1 MASREASPWPERP
14 GRGAARSG
22 KYSGHRPEAE
32 AGGRADRRDRGP
44 SGPAAE
50 RPGAGSTAATARRRR
65 PEGEYDVTYP
75 RTRHR
80 RIPRLTGEVSAVV
93 VIVLLALLLLG
104 TRITAFG
111 PRPHAAGHD
120 EPAPFCPTRPGIALD
135 QVLDDD
141 GAALADVHITEIVV
155 CDEEI

>member
-1 MASREASPWPERP
+1 
-14 GRGAARSG
+14 
-22 KYSGHRPEAE
+22 
-32 AGGRADRRDRGP
+32 
-44 SGPAAE
+44 
-50 RPGAGSTAATARRRR
+50 
-65 PEGEYDVTYP
+65 VTYP

-155 CDEEI
+155 CDEEIIVGHTDGSLHLDVPWPVARAQVIDRLHLWRMADRPLTAFHSPAHGLDGIADEQSGRFLARRWGSDPR